1 MSTSAPLRIFPAN
14 SGHDGFLST
23 DLEYVDCPNC
33 GASRHETVI
42 VGEDG
47 LTHLGGTFRIVRCC
61 DCQLAFTNPRPTEA
75 SLEQFYPADYSP
87 HLEKEPAERAQSR
100 WRRRLELA
108 LLRQY
113 YGYPPQPTDA
123 RTMLTSAAARIVI
136 RRARARERW
145 IPFRAPGRLLDF
157 GCGAGD
163 FVRHMRGYGWNAAGL
178 DFSPRMVEVLR
189 QKGEFRAHLGTLP
202 HPDIPAGSLDAVT
215 MWHSLEHVPFPRRI
229 LSAAAEALRRRGVL
243 GITAPNFA
251 SWSFRQFQG
260 DWFGLALPRHLVH
273 FTPSTI
279 RGMVESAGFR
289 VLLIEQVGRDGWI
302 RKSARALAVNQE
314 QASRLTLLRSK
325 TLAAFVAR
333 WSELTGQADSFRL
346 VAEKL

>member
-145 IPFRAPGRLLDF
+145 IPFRVRG
-157 GCGAGD
+157 GCSIL
-163 FVRHMRGYGWNAAGL
+163 AAG
-178 DFSPRMVEVLR
+178 
-189 QKGEFRAHLGTLP
+189 RA
-202 HPDIPAGSLDAVT
+202 
-215 MWHSLEHVPFPRRI
+215 I
-229 LSAAAEALRRRGVL
+229 LSGTCEVMAGMPQDSIFRPEWSRCFGKR
-243 GITAPNFA
+243 A
-251 SWSFRQFQG
+251 SSARIWEPCRIPTS
-260 DWFGLALPRHLVH
+260 LPVH
-273 FTPSTI
+273 STPSPCGTRSSTSLF
-279 RGMVESAGFR
+279 RGGF
-289 VLLIEQVGRDGWI
+289 
-302 RKSARALAVNQE
+302 
-314 QASRLTLLRSK
+314 
-325 TLAAFVAR
+325 
-333 WSELTGQADSFRL
+333 
-346 VAEKL
+346 

>member
-1 MSTSAPLRIFPAN
+1 M
-14 SGHDGFLST
+14 GFLST

-136 RRARARERW
+136 RRAVRGSVGSR
-145 IPFRAPGRLLDF
+145 FAPGRLLDF

-189 QKGEFRAHLGTLP
+189 QKGEFRRASGNP
-202 HPDIPAGSLDAVT
+202 AASRHPCRFT
-215 MWHSLEHVPFPRRI
+215 RRRHHVALARARPF
-229 LSAAAEALRRRGVL
+229 SAADFECRGRGAASTRRVGDHCAEFRVVVLPPISRRLVRPGVIRGISCISRRRQ
-243 GITAPNFA
+243 FA
-251 SWSFRQFQG
+251 AWS
-260 DWFGLALPRHLVH
+260 
-273 FTPSTI
+273 
-279 RGMVESAGFR
+279 
-289 VLLIEQVGRDGWI
+289 
-302 RKSARALAVNQE
+302 
-314 QASRLTLLRSK
+314 SRP
-325 TLAAFVAR
+325 AF
-333 WSELTGQADSFRL
+333 EFC
-346 VAEKL
+346 